1 MDSQMKDM
9 EKRIYCK
16 IDDLKKPVELMYNK
30 MFVDNGNPCLQTKI
44 DRNSRW
50 ISAVTWVFGVIYAA
64 SVGVIAW
71 FFKN

>member
-1 MDSQMKDM
+1 MTPEDQYKICDRHFKDINS
-9 EKRIYCK
+9 KLDKIY
-16 IDDLKKPVELMYNK
+16 DK
-30 MFVDNGNPCLQTKI
+30 MFEDNGNPCLQTKI

-71 FFKN
+71 FFRN